1 MIIIRAMDPYELLW
15 MVLLI
20 VFVLG
25 ELATIGLTCIWFAA
39 GALAAL
45 VMAMAGVNPVV
56 QFLVFLVV
64 SILLLVATRPWA
76 RKYVNAKMQRT
87 NADSLIGENIRISER
102 VSNMDQTGLII
113 PAFTNAHTHVADY
126 IVPVDL
132 SLSLEDLVAPPNGF
146 KYQMLNNTPE
156 SVLRCGIEKVS
167 EYMFKRGVTSF
178 IDFREGSI
186 SGAKILSHLTWAQ
199 PVIMGKPVTFDAEEL
214 SVRRSNKIF

>member
-64 SILLLVATRPWA
+64 SILFACCNKTVA
-76 RKYVNAKMQRT
+76 
-87 NADSLIGENIRISER
+87 NIDIYDDFFLFVFVIC
-102 VSNMDQTGLII
+102 VS
-113 PAFTNAHTHVADY
+113 FTVFFIHM
-126 IVPVDL
+126 
-132 SLSLEDLVAPPNGF
+132 LELFNFFFVCIC
-146 KYQMLNNTPE
+146 Y
-156 SVLRCGIEKVS
+156 
-167 EYMFKRGVTSF
+167 
-178 IDFREGSI
+178 
-186 SGAKILSHLTWAQ
+186 
-199 PVIMGKPVTFDAEEL
+199 
-214 SVRRSNKIF
+214 

>member
-64 SILLLVATRPWA
+64 SILLLAATRPWA

-102 VSNMDQTGLII
+102 VSNMDQTGMAVVHGQEWTVRTRNDNEII
-113 PAFTNAHTHVADY
+113 EPGEEAKRPNNMADIY
-126 IVPVDL
+126 T
-132 SLSLEDLVAPPNGF
+132 A
-146 KYQMLNNTPE
+146 
-156 SVLRCGIEKVS
+156 SVLRKDIRAC
-167 EYMFKRGVTSF
+167 
-178 IDFREGSI
+178 FRPTRR
-186 SGAKILSHLTWAQ
+186 AA
-199 PVIMGKPVTFDAEEL
+199 PVAEA
-214 SVRRSNKIF
+214 RCF

>member
-102 VSNMDQTGLII
+102 VSNMDQTGMAVVHGQGHRL
-113 PAFTNAHTHVADY
+113 PH
-126 IVPVDL
+126 
-132 SLSLEDLVAPPNGF
+132 
-146 KYQMLNNTPE
+146 
-156 SVLRCGIEKVS
+156 KVILFPQGPHIKGARPGTG
-167 EYMFKRGVTSF
+167 E
-178 IDFREGSI
+178 E
-186 SGAKILSHLTWAQ
+186 AKILAISGVKLI
-199 PVIMGKPVTFDAEEL
+199 VEKV
-214 SVRRSNKIF
+214 

>member
-1 MIIIRAMDPYELLW
+1 MIIIRAMNPYELLW
-15 MVLLI
+15 IVLLI

-64 SILLLVATRPWA
+64 SILLLAATRPWA

-102 VSNMDQTGLII
+102 VSNMDQTGMSGR
-113 PAFTNAHTHVADY
+113 Y
-126 IVPVDL
+126 VPVMIMRL
-132 SLSLEDLVAPPNGF
+132 
-146 KYQMLNNTPE
+146 LNRE
-156 SVLRCGIEKVS
+156 KKQKFWQSVVS
-167 EYMFKRGVTSF
+167 N
-178 IDFREGSI
+178 
-186 SGAKILSHLTWAQ
+186 L
-199 PVIMGKPVTFDAEEL
+199 
-214 SVRRSNKIF
+214 

>member
-1 MIIIRAMDPYELLW
+1 MIIIRAMNPYELLW
-15 MVLLI
+15 IVLLI

-64 SILLLVATRPWA
+64 SILLLAATRPWA

-102 VSNMDQTGLII
+102 VSNMDQTGMAVVNGQEWTVRTRDDREII
-113 PAFTNAHTHVADY
+113 EQGAYARV
-126 IVPVDL
+126 
-132 SLSLEDLVAPPNGF
+132 LE
-146 KYQMLNNTPE
+146 
-156 SVLRCGIEKVS
+156 
-167 EYMFKRGVTSF
+167 
-178 IDFREGSI
+178 I
-186 SGAKILSHLTWAQ
+186 SGVKLIVEKA
-199 PVIMGKPVTFDAEEL
+199 
-214 SVRRSNKIF
+214 

>member
-87 NADSLIGENIRISER
+87 NADSLIARIFAS
-102 VSNMDQTGLII
+102 SPGSMI
-113 PAFTNAHTHVADY
+113 
-126 IVPVDL
+126 
-132 SLSLEDLVAPPNGF
+132 SLSL
-146 KYQMLNNTPE
+146 
-156 SVLRCGIEKVS
+156 R
-167 EYMFKRGVTSF
+167 
-178 IDFREGSI
+178 
-186 SGAKILSHLTWAQ
+186 
-199 PVIMGKPVTFDAEEL
+199 
-214 SVRRSNKIF
+214 VRTVHSCP

>member
-56 QFLVFLVV
+56 QFLVFFVV
-64 SILLLVATRPWA
+64 SILLLIATRPWA

-87 NADSLIGENIRISER
+87 NADSLIGENIRISDR
-102 VSNMDQTGLII
+102 DGSCSWTG
-113 PAFTNAHTHVADY
+113 
-126 IVPVDL
+126 VD
-132 SLSLEDLVAPPNGF
+132 
-146 KYQMLNNTPE
+146 
-156 SVLRCGIEKVS
+156 
-167 EYMFKRGVTSF
+167 
-178 IDFREGSI
+178 
-186 SGAKILSHLTWAQ
+186 GAY
-199 PVIMGKPVTFDAEEL
+199 P
-214 SVRRSNKIF
+214 

>member
-102 VSNMDQTGLII
+102 VSNMDQTGM
-113 PAFTNAHTHVADY
+113 AVFMDRSGRC
-126 IVPVDL
+126 VPVMIMR
-132 SLSLEDLVAPPNGF
+132 SLNREKKQKF
-146 KYQMLNNTPE
+146 WQ
-156 SVLRCGIEKVS
+156 SVVS
-167 EYMFKRGVTSF
+167 N
-178 IDFREGSI
+178 
-186 SGAKILSHLTWAQ
+186 L
-199 PVIMGKPVTFDAEEL
+199 
-214 SVRRSNKIF
+214 

>member
-87 NADSLIGENIRISER
+87 NADSLIGKIYGFPSASVIWIRPGWQLFMDRSGRCVPVMIMRSLNREKKQKFWQSV
-102 VSNMDQTGLII
+102 VSNL
-113 PAFTNAHTHVADY
+113 
-126 IVPVDL
+126 
-132 SLSLEDLVAPPNGF
+132 
-146 KYQMLNNTPE
+146 
-156 SVLRCGIEKVS
+156 
-167 EYMFKRGVTSF
+167 
-178 IDFREGSI
+178 
-186 SGAKILSHLTWAQ
+186 
-199 PVIMGKPVTFDAEEL
+199 
-214 SVRRSNKIF
+214 